1 MPSRSYRTHLTL
13 YFLCSGLA
21 LAARLKALGVPVLII
36 ERSSE
41 IGEVWRRRYEY
52 LSLHFP
58 HWADHF
64 PFVPFPKH
72 WPTYTPAQKLGIFME
87 YYASAMDLAVW
98 KSSEIVEAKNDN
110 GNWTVTVNKGGKELR
125 TLKPK
130 HLVSTQCF
138 RLVIADHLHR

>member
-1 MPSRSYRTHLTL
+1 
-13 YFLCSGLA
+13 
-21 LAARLKALGVPVLII
+21 VPVLII

-138 RLVIADHLHR
+138 PLVIAYHLSR